1 MAQAQK
7 KEAQKQEQRPQDS
20 AEQTLMQSL
29 AHELSEE
36 RRELLKNIPYE
47 TVRKAWFTLSHLLL
61 SDGARVAD
69 MGCDD
74 GSMAYTMAVLN
85 PQIKIIGVDKSKRH
99 ISKAR
104 EIYKRHNLE
113 FKTGDVSSDPLE
125 ENSLDAIIN
134 SFILHEV
141 YSSSR
146 YNERIVSDTL
156 HKQFQMLKVGGTMFI
171 RDYARPP
178 PEQMVR
184 IEMPDTPS
192 TGDNLASM
200 SESDLLVWYSQH
212 ARPRNDP
219 GTGGFFLEELPARF
233 PKTRLFRLP
242 YKWAYEFIMRKDDRK
257 KWEIE
262 LPMEYTFFTVHEFR
276 KELRSLGA
284 RVQYSG
290 PYWDEN
296 IIEERFEGHFR
307 LYEDNGTPIGNPPTS
322 FISIAQKMKERK
334 SLYIEERRPSSE
346 GHESPL
352 KISAMRNDKTGE
364 LSDIVTRNMEIG
376 EILPYKVTEDGR
388 LKIFLHDGIARS
400 IINAV
405 PRSGGN
411 LDGKRWSSHMVEPV
425 SFDMTAIAQIES
437 FDVKN
442 TVRFS
447 RDYLGLKPSNNA
459 VMEHGP
465 DYYPAPDYID
475 ERIHTY
481 YLHVESPSKEIS
493 PKSFVGYAARFQ
505 ARGTI
510 RELSAQD
517 VLNAI
522 TVGIIP
528 NARLEMQI
536 LTLYQHLGIKAENW
550 TQKEISLQR
559 GKITAKADM
568 RLLLQSLNETDSR
581 FQDVKGTTGQLR
593 SIHSIFVEEGQS
605 QGAITGLSS
614 QDVDFVISDETT
626 VNTAVVLPLTANE
639 EGDIHAGFLLK
650 HLPVPQRHEGNGAT
664 ISAPSFDLPP
674 EITDTQMAKKFIADK
689 FNVAP
694 EMVVKLG
701 ESYFSHVG
709 MTPQRIHPFAI
720 SVPPDTPDAPD
731 TQFMPVRWFMM
742 LWHNLSR
749 EPHFMLTLARAY
761 RFLSDGENLDAK
773 MKAQIILEERFSAAQ
788 PDWSMPFSYAP
799 APVKEK
805 TKPLEKKKR
814 QTPKIVTPK
823 VQKAANLENAQRAEK
838 EMAAKLEMEI
848 KELTQVLKEQSPDED
863 SPSPHVR

>member
-1 MAQAQK
+1 MAQALKRQEQ
-7 KEAQKQEQRPQDS
+7 EAQIGT
-20 AEQTLMQSL
+20 EQTLMLDQT
-29 AHELSEE
+29 HELSEE
-36 RRELLKNIPYE
+36 RQELLKDIPYE

-99 ISKAR
+99 ISKAK
-104 EIYKRHNLE
+104 ELYKRHNLE
-113 FKTGDVSSDPLE
+113 FKTGDVSSNPLE

-156 HKQFQMLKVGGTMFI
+156 KKQFQMLKVGGSMFI
-171 RDYARPP
+171 RDYACPP
-178 PEQMVR
+178 SEQMVR

-192 TGDNLASM
+192 TGDALAAM
-200 SESDLLVWYSQH
+200 SESDLLVWYAEH
-212 ARPRNDP
+212 ARPRHDP

-257 KWEIE
+257 KWETE
-262 LPMEYTFFTVHEFR
+262 LPMEYTFFTELEFR
-276 KELRSLGA
+276 KELRALGA

-290 PYWDEN
+290 PYWDERK
-296 IIEERFEGHFR
+296 IEERFEGRFR
-307 LYEDNGTPIGNPPTS
+307 LYEDNGKPIGNPPTS
-322 FISIAQKMKERK
+322 FIAIAQKMKERK
-334 SLYIEERRPSSE
+334 SLYIEERRPSTDQ
-346 GHESPL
+346 HESLL
-352 KISAMRNDKTGE
+352 KITAMRNQQTGE

-405 PRSGGN
+405 PRSGSN

-425 SFDMTAIAQIES
+425 SFDMTAIASINE

-481 YLHVESPSKEIS
+481 YLRVESPTKEIA

-510 RELSAQD
+510 RELSAQHI
-517 VLNAI
+517 LNAI
-522 TVGIIP
+522 TIGIIP

-536 LTLYQHLGIKAENW
+536 LSLYQHLGIKAENW
-550 TQKEISLQR
+550 TQKEIALQR
-559 GKITAKADM
+559 GQITAKADM

-593 SIHSIFVEEGQS
+593 SIHSTFVEEGQS

-614 QDVDFVISDETT
+614 QDVDFVISDEKT
-626 VNTAVVLPLTANE
+626 VNTAVVLPLTSNE
-639 EGDIHAGFLLK
+639 EGDMHAGFLLK
-650 HLPVPQRHEGNGAT
+650 HLPAPQRHEGNGLT

-674 EITDTQMAKKFIADK
+674 EITDTQTAKKFIAEK

-701 ESYFSHVG
+701 ESYFSHVSI
-709 MTPQRIHPFAI
+709 TPQRIHPFAI
-720 SVPPDTPDAPD
+720 SVPPYLPDDPEM
-731 TQFMPVRWFMM
+731 QFIPVSWFMM

-761 RFLSDGENLDAK
+761 RFLSDSTNYDIKLK
-773 MKAQIILEERFSAAQ
+773 SQMILEERFSAAQ

-799 APVKEK
+799 VPREDKKPTPPK
-805 TKPLEKKKR
+805 TQKK
-814 QTPKIVTPK
+814 QAPKIVTPK
-823 VQKAANLENAQRAEK
+823 VQTKATIADAQKFEK
-838 EMAAKLEMEI
+838 EMAAKLEKEI
-848 KELTQVLKEQSPDED
+848 HEITQVLKEQYPDED
-863 SPSPHVR
+863 GPRPNVT